1 MTRPP
6 SSNRSRIRMKD
17 VAERLGVSVSTVSLV
32 LSGDT
37 RIPEDTARRVL
48 QTVKAM
54 EYRPNLLARS
64 LARRNSRTIAVIL
77 PEFALARNKP
87 FYFEALAG
95 IHAQTQSAGYKIIVE
110 AANRVFLA
118 RRYYLR
124 MLKEQSADGMLYMAA
139 TINDAFLRDV
149 EREPFPFV
157 TLTSYA
163 DGVDLPCARND
174 DREAARIAVKHLISL
189 GHTKIGFIQGTMD
202 MSYCRDRALGY
213 EQAMKEAGLDIQ
225 PNWIQPGDLDLM
237 LSSNAAAMLAAAG
250 VTAILASSDVM
261 AYGALRGLKTAGRR
275 VPQEIAVVGIDD
287 VEFAA
292 WASPTLTTVRV
303 HVGAMAE
310 LAAKYVI
317 RRAQT
322 PNIPK
327 NPLTEI
333 PLPELIV
340 RESCGGAAS

>member
-1 MTRPP
+1 MTRSPAT
-6 SSNRSRIRMKD
+6 NRSRIRMKD
-17 VAERLGVSVSTVSLV
+17 VAERLGLSVSTVSLV

-77 PEFALARNKP
+77 PEFAFTRNKP

-95 IHAQTQSAGYKIIVE
+95 IHSQTQSAGYKIIVE

-124 MLKEQSADGMLYMAA
+124 MLKEQSADGMLYLAA
-139 TINDAFLRDV
+139 SVNDSFLRDV

-163 DGVDLPCARND
+163 DGVDLPCARNND
-174 DREAARIAVKHLISL
+174 QEAARIAVKHLTSL
-189 GHTKIGFIQGTMD
+189 GHKKIGFIQGTMD
-202 MSYCRDRALGY
+202 MSYSRDRKIGY
-213 EQAMKEAGLDIQ
+213 ELAMKEAGLDVQ
-225 PNWIQPGDLDLM
+225 PDWIQLGDLDLA
-237 LSSNAAAMLAAAG
+237 LSGKAAAALAAADT
-250 VTAILASSDVM
+250 TAILASSDVM
-261 AYGALRGLKTAGRR
+261 ACGALRGLKIAGKR
-275 VPQEIAVVGIDD
+275 VPEDIAVVGIDD
-287 VEFAA
+287 LEFAA
-292 WASPTLTTVRV
+292 WVTPALTTVRI

-333 PLPELIV
+333 PLPELVI
-340 RESCGGAAS
+340 RESCGGVRS

>member
-1 MTRPP
+1 MR
-6 SSNRSRIRMKD
+6 D
-17 VAERLGVSVSTVSLV
+17 VAERLGLSVSTVSLV

-64 LARRNSRTIAVIL
+64 LARRSSRTIAVIL
-77 PEFALARNKP
+77 PEFAFVKNKP
-87 FYFEALAG
+87 FYLEALAG
-95 IHAQTQSAGYKIIVE
+95 IHSQTQSAGYKIIVE

-124 MLKEQSADGMLYMAA
+124 MLKEQSADGMLYLAA
-139 TINDAFLRDV
+139 TTADVFLREM

-163 DGVDLPCARND
+163 DGVDLPCARNND
-174 DREAARIAVKHLISL
+174 QEAARIAVKHLIKL
-189 GHTKIGFIQGTMD
+189 GHKKIGLIRGAAD
-202 MSYCRDRALGY
+202 MSYSRDRALGY
-213 EQAMKEAGLDIQ
+213 EQAIKEAGLESRPD
-225 PNWIQPGDLDLM
+225 WTLDGDFDLPQ
-237 LSSNAAAMLAAAG
+237 SGAAAAALANAG

-261 AYGALRGLKTAGRR
+261 AYGALRGLKASGRR
-275 VPQEIAVVGIDD
+275 VPDDIALVGIDD
-287 VEFAA
+287 LEFAA
-292 WASPTLTTVRV
+292 WNVPSLTSVRV
-303 HVGAMAE
+303 HVRIMAE

-333 PLPELIV
+333 PVPELIV
-340 RESCGGAAS
+340 RESCGGALS